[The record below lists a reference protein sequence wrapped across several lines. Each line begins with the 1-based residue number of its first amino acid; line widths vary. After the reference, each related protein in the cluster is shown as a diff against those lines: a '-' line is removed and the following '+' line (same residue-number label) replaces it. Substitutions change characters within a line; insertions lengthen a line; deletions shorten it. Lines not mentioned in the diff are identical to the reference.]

1 MANIQKAHLQN
12 VQGPLFVDTTCIDC
26 STCFH
31 LAPEIFEELDDG
43 KSVVKHQPHGPME
56 WLLAK
61 RAILSCPT
69 SSIGFSVAPHG
80 FNNLGSGLPF
90 EIDEGVFYCG
100 YTSRHSFGASSYLIV
115 RSEGNVLVDSPRFN
129 SQLAH
134 EIEALGG
141 LRYMFLTHQDDVA
154 DHKKFHEFFNCE
166 RIIHSDEVNPD
177 TQDCEIQLKGSESF
191 LLASDLKIVM
201 TPGHTKGH
209 MNLIYKGRFLFTGD
223 HLFVNRDS
231 EQLRASKSYCWYSW
245 TEQVKSL
252 DKLTQEKFE
261 WILPGH
267 GGWGYFGVE
276 DSRNKIKE
284 LVTGLKGQQ

>member
-12 VQGPLFVDTTCIDC
+12 VLGSLFVDTTCIDC

-31 LAPEIFEELDDG
+31 LAPEIFQELADG
-43 KSVVKHQPHGPME
+43 KSVVKHQPHGPKE

-69 SSIGFSVAPHG
+69 SSIGVSVAPQE
-80 FNNLGSGLPF
+80 FNHLGSGLPF
-90 EIDEGVFYCG
+90 EISEGVFYCG

-129 SQLAH
+129 SQLVK

-141 LRYMFLTHQDDVA
+141 VRYMFLTHQDDVA
-154 DHKKFHEFFNCE
+154 DHKKFHKFFNCE
-166 RIIHSDEVNPD
+166 RIIHHDEINPD
-177 TQDCEIQLKGSESF
+177 TQDCEIQLNGSESY
-191 LLASDLKIVM
+191 LLASDLKIIM
-201 TPGHTKGH
+201 TPGHTIGH
-209 MNLIYKGRFLFTGD
+209 MNLLYKEKFLFTGD
-223 HLFVNRDS
+223 HLFVNPDS
-231 EQLRASKSYCWYSW
+231 GQVRASKSYCWYSW
-245 TEQVKSL
+245 AEQIKSL
-252 DKLTQEKFE
+252 EKLTQEKFE

-276 DSRNKIKE
+276 GSHYKIKE
-284 LVTGLKGQQ
+284 LVSCLKGQQ